1 MRHSANSRETGVS
14 GWFARTCRGPE
25 AVARGL
31 LRDGFPAAPA
41 KRGCRVV
48 TRAPV
53 ARLCGLSTVDNE
65 AERGPAV
72 PAISRDEV
80 AHLARLS
87 RLALSDA
94 ELDQFAGQLDSILSH
109 VRTISE
115 VAAADVPATASP
127 NPATNVTRPDEVVPG
142 LTPRE
147 ALSGAPA
154 VDEQRFMV
162 PQILGEGE

>member
-1 MRHSANSRETGVS
+1 M
-14 GWFARTCRGPE
+14 
-25 AVARGL
+25 
-31 LRDGFPAAPA
+31 
-41 KRGCRVV
+41 
-48 TRAPV
+48 
-53 ARLCGLSTVDNE
+53 
-65 AERGPAV
+65 

-87 RLALSDA
+87 RLALTEG

-127 NPATNVTRPDEVVPG
+127 NPATNVTRPDVVVPG
-142 LTPRE
+142 LTPGE

-154 VDEQRFMV
+154 EEEQRFMV
-162 PQILGEGE
+162 PQILGEAE

>member
-1 MRHSANSRETGVS
+1 M
-14 GWFARTCRGPE
+14 
-25 AVARGL
+25 
-31 LRDGFPAAPA
+31 
-41 KRGCRVV
+41 
-48 TRAPV
+48 
-53 ARLCGLSTVDNE
+53 
-65 AERGPAV
+65 

-127 NPATNVTRPDEVVPG
+127 NPTTNVTRSDEVVPC
-142 LTPRE
+142 LTPE
-147 ALSGAPA
+147 QALSGAPA
-154 VDEQRFMV
+154 AEEQRFVV
-162 PQILGEGE
+162 PQILGEAE

>member
-1 MRHSANSRETGVS
+1 MS
-14 GWFARTCRGPE
+14 GR
-25 AVARGL
+25 
-31 LRDGFPAAPA
+31 
-41 KRGCRVV
+41 
-48 TRAPV
+48 RAGSVGYCLADPH
-53 ARLCGLSTVDNE
+53 ALH

-127 NPATNVTRPDEVVPG
+127 DPVTNVTRPDTVVPG
-142 LTPRE
+142 LTPDQ
-147 ALSGAPA
+147 ALAAAPA
-154 VDEQRFMV
+154 VEEQRFMV